1 VGAVLREI
9 GKRLVEWGHYIV
21 LGIRLGALAADP
33 RSRLALAYL
42 GATTILQP
50 YRFWRGRPVRVDV
63 MLGGSR
69 YPVRLQTRTELDV
82 LGEIGLDDE
91 YGLTD
96 RIPATTIVDL
106 GAHVGL
112 ATLRLL
118 AAHPGARVV
127 AVEADPAL
135 IPRLRENLAGLPVE
149 IVHAAISREVG
160 EREFYRSDISSWG
173 NSLERTLH
181 FQSAVKVPTTT
192 LDALLDSRGIDR
204 VDLLK
209 VDVEGAEW
217 DLFADGPPERAVA
230 IVGEVHARGER
241 APRDLIDRVGRAM
254 PVRLVSDDPWGATF
268 VAGPGI
274 APSD

>member
-1 VGAVLREI
+1 VLREI
-9 GKRLVEWGHYIV
+9 GKRLAEWGRYIV
-21 LGIRLGALAADP
+21 LGVRLGKLAADP
-33 RSRLALAYL
+33 RSRFALAYL

-50 YRFWRGRPVRVDV
+50 YRFWRGEPVRVAV
-63 MLGGSR
+63 VLGGR
-69 YPVRLQTRTELDV
+69 PYAIRLQTRTELDV

-96 RIPATTIVDL
+96 RIPAATIVDL

-118 AAHPGARVV
+118 AGHPDAKVV

-149 IVHAAISREVG
+149 IVHAAVDREEG
-160 EREFYRSDISSWG
+160 ERDFYRSDISSWG

-181 FQSAVKVPTTT
+181 YQSAVRVPTVT
-192 LDALLDSRGIDR
+192 LEGLLDSHGIDR

-209 VDVEGAEW
+209 IDVEGAEW
-217 DLFADGPPERAVA
+217 DLLADGVSERVVA
-230 IVGEVHARGER
+230 MVGEVHVRGD
-241 APRDLIDRVGRAM
+241 RDPEELLTRLEKSMRVHH
-254 PVRLVSDDPWGATF
+254 VSADPWGATF
-268 VAGPGI
+268 VATRGSG
-274 APSD
+274 AG